1 MDVALSRASDVA
13 ASAPLISS
21 ESVSNKGSALVDGP
35 TNTTMIG
42 IPLATD
48 ITLTYRDNAAGFGPG
63 FEVIGGPGGV
73 IYLIQRLRA
82 GKTFTFENFGNAS
95 FTVSGT
101 PEDGDTFTISNNTS
115 GAGDNRNALLLGAL
129 QTEGSLLDST
139 ANYQEVFAG
148 TIGEV
153 GIQVRQAEAAL
164 ATQTALRNQSE
175 QSLSALAGVNLDEE
189 AANLLRF
196 QQAYQASAQVI
207 STANELFQSLIAAFR

>member
-1 MDVALSRASDVA
+1 MD
-13 ASAPLISS
+13 
-21 ESVSNKGSALVDGP
+21 N
-35 TNTTMIG
+35 

-48 ITLTYRDNAAGFGPG
+48 ITHLSNNAAGFGPG

-73 IYLIQRLRA
+73 ILFDPATEGA
-82 GKTFTFENFGNAS
+82 GKTFTFENFGNTS

-101 PEDGDTFTISNNTS
+101 PQDGDIFTLSDNSS
-115 GAGDNRNALLLGAL
+115 GSGDNRNALLLGAF
-129 QTEGSLLDST
+129 QSDGSLLNST

-148 TIGEV
+148 TVGEV

-164 ATQTALRNQSE
+164 ATQTALKEQSE
-175 QSLSALAGVNLDEE
+175 QSLNALAGVNLDEE
-189 AANLLRF
+189 AANILRF